1 MAVMMCLSEMVSVR
15 PVPGAIFEYP
25 RLYVDPALGYA
36 VGFIYWFVP
45 RLPRTL
51 FAMKILVGT
60 RLIAL
65 RLAYSMSLATLTV
78 SAAVL
83 TKYWS
88 SFSIPLP
95 YVILILI
102 IGIAFSNVFGVRVRS
117 AAYAMLHS
125 LAD

>member
-1 MAVMMCLSEMVSVR
+1 MCLSEMVSVR

-25 RLYVDPALGYA
+25 KLYVDPALGYA

-45 RLPRTL
+45 RHPP
-51 FAMKILVGT
+51 MKILLGT
-60 RLIAL
+60 KLIAH

-83 TKYWS
+83 TNYWS
-88 SFSIPLP
+88 IFSIPLP

-102 IGIAFSNVFGVRVRS
+102 IGIAFSNVFGVRVCS
-117 AAYAMLHS
+117 AACAMLHTG
-125 LAD
+125 